1 MARSKELSPNHRLG
15 QLIAE
20 TGWDSVGVL
29 ADRVNRLLHQ
39 AGSRRVIHRT
49 TPYKWLRGHVPSG
62 PVPALVVR
70 ALSTALGRDL
80 TFDDVW
86 VHRGPT
92 TVTEVI
98 RAHEG
103 LDQPWDITGLHNL
116 LQELDTV
123 PARRVVLAATG
134 TVLTTLAW
142 QSLAAPTPRLIA
154 PRKPTTAVPPSAL
167 RIVDSLVASAQAADD
182 REGSSARQTIGMSV
196 PIIVKLLQEGDYS
209 PEAGA
214 HLARS
219 LAQVCQTLA
228 SMHHDELAAGISQR
242 LYLMALRAA
251 HAAGDQAL
259 VASILARMSGQAADY
274 GQAADAVQL
283 AATATEAAAHA
294 APSVRAL
301 VAARKGIAHASAR
314 ELDAFEASIDDSNR
328 FFEQVDLQAEAPSW
342 AGHADRTELDAIAGR
357 GLVILAA
364 KRTADPLIVL
374 PRASELLQARAQT
387 PLGGDH
393 QRSALRHGAL
403 YSLAQAQLGNLDT
416 AVDAAETALTRLPT
430 VASTRSV
437 MLLRDL
443 AFFLDRHSAVHPR
456 ARTIVHDIQGHCQRL
471 RLR

>member
-1 MARSKELSPNHRLG
+1 MARSKELSPNRRLE

-20 TGWDSVGVL
+20 TEWENPGVL
-29 ADRVNRLLHQ
+29 ADRVNRLLRQ

-49 TPYKWLRGHVPSG
+49 TPYKWLRGHVPSS

-70 ALSTALGRDL
+70 ALSSALGRDL
-80 TFDDVW
+80 TFDGVW
-86 VHRGPT
+86 AHRGPT

-103 LDQPWDITGLHNL
+103 LDHPWDNAGLHQL
-116 LQELDTV
+116 LKELDAT
-123 PARRVVLAATG
+123 PTRHVVLAATG

-142 QSLAAPTPRLIA
+142 QSLAAPTPRLLV
-154 PRKPTTAVPPSAL
+154 PRKPTTAVPLSAL
-167 RIVDSLVASAQAADD
+167 QIVDSLVASAQAADD
-182 REGSSARQTIGMSV
+182 KEGSSARQTISMSI
-196 PIIVKLLQEGDYS
+196 PIIVKLLREGDYS
-209 PEAGA
+209 PETGA

-219 LAQVCQTLA
+219 LAQICQTLA
-228 SMHHDELAAGISQR
+228 SMHHEELAAGISQR

-251 HAAGDQAL
+251 HAGGDNAL
-259 VASILARMSGQAADY
+259 VASILAQMSGQAADH

-283 AATATEAAAHA
+283 AATATEAAEHA

-301 VAARKGIAHASAR
+301 VAARKAIAHASAR
-314 ELDAFEASIDDSNR
+314 ELGAFEASIDDSNR
-328 FFEQVDLQAEAPSW
+328 FFELAAPQVEVLCW
-342 AGHADRTELDAIAGR
+342 ADCADRTELDAIAGR
-357 GLVILAA
+357 GLVLLAT

-374 PRASELLQARAQT
+374 PRAAELLQARAQT

-416 AVDAAETALTRLPT
+416 AVDAAEIALIRLPT
-430 VASTRSV
+430 VSSTRSM

-443 AFFLDRHSAVHPR
+443 AFVLDRHRAAYPR
-456 ARTIVHDIQGHCQRL
+456 ARAVVDEVRGHCQRL